1 MLQTALSFLDGHK
14 EITLA
19 TCEGN
24 LPKLRVFQVMK
35 REGNMLYFATSP
47 EKAVWRE
54 LQQNSNVELLA
65 ANKDA
70 AAFTEALKAAYP
82 ELPGDADALAQAL
95 YKK

>member
-1 MLQTALSFLDGHK
+1 MQAKNNILSI
-14 EITLA
+14 EQS
-19 TCEGN
+19 N
-24 LPKLRVFQVMK
+24 R
-35 REGNMLYFATSP
+35 NMLRHYSKSCNRS
-47 EKAVWRE
+47 ENRH
-54 LQQNSNVELLA
+54 LIYS